1 MNLKIKN
8 KIDTRNMNSSE
19 DTKQRVLQLVKEFNS
34 DSKSKSKKAKK
45 ELIKICEP
53 IIKRVYEI
61 ITEFDDDLPEDFGF
75 PYDYLSSRGSIDAF
89 CGIEGNMLRFHYSDG
104 CWWDY
109 VEASFKMPL
118 EWLDEDAPEKI
129 FKKCKEILLNKK
141 EIEINR
147 LEEKIESLREEIVE
161 LKNR

>member
-1 MNLKIKN
+1 MNTEK
-8 KIDTRNMNSSE
+8 

-61 ITEFDDDLPEDFGF
+61 IKEFDDDLPEYFGF
-75 PYDYLSSRGSIDAF
+75 PYYDYLPSRGTIDAF
-89 CGIEGNMLRFHYSDG
+89 EGIEGNILRFHYFDG
-104 CWWDY
+104 GWFAQI
-109 VEASFKMPL
+109 VEASLKMPL

-129 FKKCKEILLNKK
+129 SKKCKEILLNKK

-147 LEEKIESLREEIVE
+147 LEEKIESLREDIVE

>member
-1 MNLKIKN
+1 MSTEK
-8 KIDTRNMNSSE
+8 

-61 ITEFDDDLPEDFGF
+61 IKEFDDDLPEDFGF
-75 PYDYLSSRGSIDAF
+75 PYYDYSSSRGNIDAF
-89 CGIEGNMLRFHYSDG
+89 DGMEGNKLRFHYSDG
-104 CWWDY
+104 GWLDY
-109 VEASFKMPL
+109 VEASLKMPL

-161 LKNR
+161 LKK